1 MYMKGIRIK
10 TKIKNEKTRLR
21 QRVNDKNQMNYIS
34 FKNNKLGMKVSID
47 LEKFSVSS
55 NKLRLGL
62 ILLNSA
68 VLHTVLYATTT
79 LINQLLATVS

>member
-1 MYMKGIRIK
+1 MKGIRIK

-79 LINQLLATVS
+79 LINQLLTAVS